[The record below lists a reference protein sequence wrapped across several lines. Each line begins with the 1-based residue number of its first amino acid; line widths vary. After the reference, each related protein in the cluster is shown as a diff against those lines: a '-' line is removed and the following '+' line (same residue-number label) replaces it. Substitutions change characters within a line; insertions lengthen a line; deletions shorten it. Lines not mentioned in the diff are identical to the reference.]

1 MLKLAGELLEGQLA
15 EHIARLNAHTTNY
28 LSTPKVGEYTTLNLA
43 SGNGGAAMTANR
55 LYAVPIH
62 LVRPMTFDRIACHV
76 TGAGAGGTKARMGV
90 YTNASF
96 YPAARSLDSGE
107 VAVDGTG
114 IKAATILLSLVAGWH
129 WLIWTTDGTPTIA
142 KYADRPFNSY
152 PLGLKSTDF
161 TDQNHYYIKT
171 ETFAALPNPYPAS
184 ATVLGRSSA
193 TPIISLRVASLD

>member
-1 MLKLAGELLEGQLA
+1 MLKLAGELLEGQFA
-15 EHIARLNAHTTNY
+15 DHTARLDAHTTNY
-28 LSTPKVGEYTTLNLA
+28 FSTPKVGEYTTLNLA
-43 SGNGGAAMTANR
+43 AGNGSAAMGANI

-76 TGAGAGGTKARMGV
+76 TGAGAAGKKARMGV
-90 YTNASF
+90 YTNVGF
-96 YPAARSLDSGE
+96 YPTVRSLDSGE

-114 IKAATILLSLVAGWH
+114 IKAATISLSLLAGWH

-161 TDQNHYYIKT
+161 TDQNHYYSKT
-171 ETFAALPNPYPAS
+171 ETFAALPTPYPAS
-184 ATVLGRSSA
+184 ATMVGRSSA
-193 TPIISLRVASLD
+193 TPIIALRVASLD